1 MTCMHVK
8 GRRSPSRE
16 VTLPTKVCLFKAM
29 GFPIAMYRYE
39 NWTISK
45 AEHQRLGAFKL
56 CVGEDS
62 WESPGLQGDPTSPS
76 SRKSTLNSHW
86 KDWCWNWNS
95 NILATW
101 CKELTHLKKPW
112 CWERLKAEGEGDD
125 RDCHLGWLNGI
136 TDSMGMSLG
145 KLQELVMD
153 REAWWAAVHG
163 VTKSQTW
170 LHDWTEL
177 NWQKWWMYLLR
188 GQNWLLM
195 RDLLKVYLNWFLP
208 TLNTS
213 KKNHLFFSLGNSLDE
228 WSSWQKLNFL

>member
-1 MTCMHVK
+1 M
-8 GRRSPSRE
+8 RS
-16 VTLPTKVCLFKAM
+16 V
-29 GFPIAMYRYE
+29 
-39 NWTISK
+39 
-45 AEHQRLGAFKL
+45 LG
-56 CVGEDS
+56 V
-62 WESPGLQGDPTSPS
+62 
-76 SRKSTLNSHW
+76 HW

-177 NWQKWWMYLLR
+177 KILR
-188 GQNWLLM
+188 HRLM
-195 RDLLKVYLNWFLP
+195 ILRFVRWEWSRIYFKDNYSSLLKQDSFKYPVQCSMNYEC
-208 TLNTS
+208 
-213 KKNHLFFSLGNSLDE
+213 G
-228 WSSWQKLNFL
+228 